1 MKTNWRKSLETII
14 SVLLG
19 NVFLAVAVAAFIVPH
34 GIIMG
39 GATGVAL
46 TINHYVDGNLSV
58 VIFIV
63 NMVLFVLGT
72 FVLGKKFALTTLIS
86 TIVYPVFLSVVQAVP
101 GITRLTQNVMLAS
114 LYGGALLG
122 IGIGLV
128 VRVGSSTGGTDIL
141 ALVFHKWFHL
151 AVAVFMY
158 LVDFTVLL
166 CQAFFSTPEQIL
178 YGIFVLA
185 AATMMMNRVVLMG
198 QSQIQLFIV
207 TEKYEEVKEKVL
219 KEIDAGVT
227 MVHIETGYG
236 AKQQKGVLCVIP
248 NRKLYSINQTVQMV
262 DPKAFI
268 TITQI
273 NEVRGR
279 GFTIERGQ

>member
-86 TIVYPVFLSVVQAVP
+86 TIVYPVSLSVVQAVP
-101 GITRLTQNVMLAS
+101 GITRLTENV
-114 LYGGALLG
+114 
-122 IGIGLV
+122 I
-128 VRVGSSTGGTDIL
+128 
-141 ALVFHKWFHL
+141 
-151 AVAVFMY
+151 
-158 LVDFTVLL
+158 
-166 CQAFFSTPEQIL
+166 
-178 YGIFVLA
+178 
-185 AATMMMNRVVLMG
+185 
-198 QSQIQLFIV
+198 
-207 TEKYEEVKEKVL
+207 
-219 KEIDAGVT
+219 
-227 MVHIETGYG
+227 
-236 AKQQKGVLCVIP
+236 
-248 NRKLYSINQTVQMV
+248 
-262 DPKAFI
+262 
-268 TITQI
+268 
-273 NEVRGR
+273 
-279 GFTIERGQ
+279 